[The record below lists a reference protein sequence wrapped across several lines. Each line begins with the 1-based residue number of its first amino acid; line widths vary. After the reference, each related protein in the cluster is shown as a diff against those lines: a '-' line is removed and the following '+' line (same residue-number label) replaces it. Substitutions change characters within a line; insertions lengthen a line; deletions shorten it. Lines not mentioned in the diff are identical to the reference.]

1 MKFFAPISPA
11 VRSAPDVVALR
22 IREAIFTG
30 ELRPGDQL
38 PPESDLAK
46 AFGIALMTV
55 RAALGGLR
63 DIGLLV
69 TIRGRN
75 GGTFVSNEV
84 GDRIAEAGRQAPLSK
99 LEIRD
104 LTDWRRGVSGE
115 ACFLAAE
122 RASPAQLQI
131 LREAELELVGYGTQ
145 FPNVRFADAKF
156 HTLIA
161 EISGSESLRR
171 QEVEIQGLLTKVI
184 LAAEHRPVGS
194 KDIAGYNHD
203 ELTSFILK
211 GDADSSRRAMLDHAE
226 YTFIWTTM
234 LL

>member
-1 MKFFAPISPA
+1 M
-11 VRSAPDVVALR
+11 
-22 IREAIFTG
+22 
-30 ELRPGDQL
+30 
-38 PPESDLAK
+38 
-46 AFGIALMTV
+46 
-55 RAALGGLR
+55 
-63 DIGLLV
+63 
-69 TIRGRN
+69 
-75 GGTFVSNEV
+75 
-84 GDRIAEAGRQAPLSK
+84 
-99 LEIRD
+99 
-104 LTDWRRGVSGE
+104 
-115 ACFLAAE
+115 
-122 RASPAQLQI
+122 
-131 LREAELELVGYGTQ
+131 
-145 FPNVRFADAKF
+145 RFADAKF

-184 LAAEHRPVGS
+184 LAAEHKPVRS